1 MWSITI
7 LSNIG
12 NNSLVFE
19 GKTIKDIVK
28 KHIETNPVLNEWLDE
43 TTLRNIR
50 LGRRK
55 HIEKWVIIEKIMKLE
70 DMISRASV
78 KTKKEVTV
86 ESEVKY
92 FPEDDQWEG
101 VVIVDDAKKS
111 R

>member
-1 MWSITI
+1 MV
-7 LSNIG
+7 G
-12 NNSLVFE
+12 LVTY
-19 GKTIKDIVK
+19 KSDDLWI
-28 KHIETNPVLNEWLDE
+28 
-43 TTLRNIR
+43 
-50 LGRRK
+50 
-55 HIEKWVIIEKIMKLE
+55 IIEKIMKLE

-92 FPEDDQWEG
+92 FPEDNLWEG